1 MSYEFASVEYPIL
14 RVGFLPIRS
23 LKFLLNLLLIA
34 GSLIP
39 WSPAATAQ
47 VSGSQEVVGKISGTV
62 VSQGNNRPVTQAAIN
77 LKSHMAGVFRSVL
90 TDYDGH
96 FEVSGLAPG
105 AYEIVVE
112 ETGYEPVR
120 TKAQL
125 DGSSLNLVV
134 YLMTLKV
141 PQPHSNRYTVSVRD
155 LKISDK
161 AHQEYNKGLESLAK
175 KDFTASLSHFTKAA
189 KAFPE
194 YYEAFYHMGMVE
206 TALGQMDEAVHAFQK
221 SIDLSGGRYAWAQ
234 FGLGYLLNLEN
245 KVGEAETV
253 IRRGLDVD
261 PNSPDGLSILGL
273 VLLRLN
279 RPDEAEKSA
288 REALLRK
295 PDFAQAYLVL
305 SDAYGRR
312 HEYREQLQGLDT
324 YLKLAPNGAA
334 SERARQAREVA
345 LKSLAQS
352 LPN

>member
-1 MSYEFASVEYPIL
+1 MSYEFARVECSSL

-23 LKFLLNLLLIA
+23 LNFRLSFLLIA
-34 GSLIP
+34 GSLLAWTPI
-39 WSPAATAQ
+39 AQAQ
-47 VSGSQEVVGKISGTV
+47 VDDSEKADGKITGTV
-62 VSQGNNRPVTQAAIN
+62 LLQGENRPVTQVAIN
-77 LKSHMAGVFRSVL
+77 LKSHAAGIFRSVL

-105 AYEIVVE
+105 TYEIVVE
-112 ETGYEPVR
+112 ESGYEPVR
-120 TKAQL
+120 TKTQL
-125 DGSSLNLVV
+125 DRSPLKMVL
-134 YLMTLKV
+134 YLMSSKAAQTRTK
-141 PQPHSNRYTVSVRD
+141 SYTVSVRE
-155 LKISDK
+155 LRISGKPQD
-161 AHQEYNKGLESLAK
+161 EYRKGLDSLAK
-175 KDFTASLSHFTKAA
+175 KDLVASLNHFSKAA

-206 TALGQMDEAVHAFQK
+206 TSLGQMDEAMQAFQK

-234 FGLGYLLNLEN
+234 FGLGYLLYLEN
-245 KVGEAETV
+245 KAGEAETV

-261 PNSPDGLSILGL
+261 ANSPDGLSILGM
-273 VLLRLN
+273 VLLQLN

-305 SDAYGRR
+305 SDAYARR

-324 YLKLAPNGAA
+324 YLRLAPNGAA
-334 SERARQAREVA
+334 SERARQEREVA
-345 LKSLAQS
+345 LKFLAEP